1 MSMLTRKAG
10 WMLAFLALAAA
21 GTVQA
26 QSSVQEQQQQQQ
38 QRRLDQPGNNAPVWR
53 EVRKEGQEHYTS
65 IKGRET
71 GVLVQSA
78 GETWR
83 QLRNGPITFYGGW
96 LLVAV
101 TLIIAAIYFA
111 KGPIK
116 LHEKPTGRLLE
127 RFSLAERWAHWTMG
141 ISFVVLGITG
151 LILLFGKHVLLPVI
165 GYTLFAWLS
174 ALGKNLH
181 NFVAPLFI
189 VSLLVFIVM
198 YIKDNLPERGDGAWL
213 ANGWKIFGGA
223 HLPSGR
229 FNAGEKVWFWAG
241 VVVLCLALT
250 VTGLILLFPNFD
262 QLRSTMQQAHIV
274 HSVAAVLVIA
284 LGLGHIYMGTIGVEG
299 AYRNMADG
307 VTDEAWAKEH
317 HELWYNDLKRGPKS
331 AHGGAIPAG
340 APRAREEQGGR
351 I

>member
-1 MSMLTRKAG
+1 M
-10 WMLAFLALAAA
+10 FAAA
-21 GTVQA
+21 GLAHA
-26 QSSVQEQQQQQQ
+26 QSDAQQQQ

-53 EVRKEGQEHYTS
+53 EVRKEAQEHSTTV
-65 IKGRET
+65 KGRET

-83 QLRNGPITFYGGW
+83 QIRNGPLTFYGGW
-96 LLVAV
+96 LIVAV

-116 LHEKPTGRLLE
+116 THDRPSGRMIE
-127 RFSLAERWAHWTMG
+127 RFTLAERWAHWVMG

-151 LILLFGKHVLLPVI
+151 LIILFGKHVLLPVI
-165 GYTLFAWLS
+165 GYTLFAWLT

-198 YIKDNLPERGDGAWL
+198 YVKDNLPQKGDAAWL
-213 ANGWKIFGGA
+213 ANGWKMFTGA
-223 HLPSGR
+223 HMPSGR
-229 FNAGEKVWFWAG
+229 FNAGEKAWFWVG
-241 VVVLCLALT
+241 VVVLCLILA

-262 QLRSTMQQAHIV
+262 QVRSTMQQASIIHAI
-274 HSVAAVLVIA
+274 AAVFVIA

-299 AYRNMADG
+299 AYRNMVDG
-307 VTDEAWAKEH
+307 VTDETWAKEH
-317 HELWYNDLKRGPKS
+317 HELWYNELKRGAKP
-331 AHGGAIPAG
+331 APGGAVPAG
-340 APRAREEQGGR
+340 APHMKERR
-351 I
+351 

>member
-1 MSMLTRKAG
+1 MSMLSRMAG
-10 WMLAFLALAAA
+10 WMLACLALAVA

-26 QSSVQEQQQQQQ
+26 QVSVQEQQQQQQ
-38 QRRLDQPGNNAPVWR
+38 QRRVEQPGNNAPVWR

-101 TLIIAAIYFA
+101 TLVIAAIYFA
-111 KGPIK
+111 KGPIR
-116 LHEKPTGRLLE
+116 LHDKPTGRMLE
-127 RFSLAERWAHWTMG
+127 RFTLAERWAHWTMG

-151 LILLFGKHVLLPVI
+151 LILLFGKYVLLPVI

-198 YIKDNLPERGDGAWL
+198 YVRDNLPEKGDGAWL

-229 FNAGEKVWFWAG
+229 FNAGEKVWFWVG

-262 QLRSTMQQAHIV
+262 QLRSTMQQAHIIHAV
-274 HSVAAVLVIA
+274 SAVLVIA

-299 AYRNMADG
+299 AYRNMAEG
-307 VTDEAWAKEH
+307 VTDETWAREH
-317 HELWYNDLKRGPKS
+317 HQLWYDEVKRGSKPAS
-331 AHGGAIPAG
+331 AGGAVPAG
-340 APRAREEQGGR
+340 APHMKEKP
-351 I
+351 